1 LRKKV
6 TVFLIS
12 AFFILIFA
20 SCLFP
25 ASALPAVNDISNHWA
40 EKAVETALCLG
51 IAGGYPEEFF
61 GPDQPVTR
69 AEFVKLIVAASGVS
83 PLKNNLVSTFEDVGR
98 THWAYP
104 FVEAAAA
111 AGIVKAGAGPERYFE
126 PDRTIT
132 RDEMAAMA
140 GRLLVWA
147 NQPGRLVDSD
157 DNYINRPALMRGS
170 GLFYGYPDGTF
181 GEDNG
186 ATRAEACVV
195 ILRLKDRLLAAETER
210 ERAWISSAQNPE
222 GYLFLAGG
230 RPDVIPYFTNLAGL
244 ALCGDPQSF
253 GAIKKY
259 LEWSFSRLNYP
270 DRWGLNGTIYDYRL
284 EGGVLV
290 NVYDYDSA
298 DSYAATLLTL
308 AAVYQENSRDL
319 NFISEH
325 YRELSTVA
333 ELIIAL
339 QDSDGLVW
347 AKPDLKVKYLM
358 DNCEC
363 YRGLKDWARLLA
375 GLGYNELSGIYDHKA
390 ETVKNSIL
398 ERFWDDDAYCFAWAV
413 DRDSNRHLPVRGRSY
428 PGLFAQ
434 VYPVTFE
441 VIPPESE
448 QAKLA
453 YQKLNSEL
461 PGWPELAVGDPFPWS
476 ILGYGASLMGDL
488 PRACVF
494 LHNCRSSYITV
505 GREYPWSTFESA
517 FYARACE
524 TIRGK
529 IKEGLS

>member
-6 TVFLIS
+6 PVFIIS
-12 AFFILIFA
+12 AFFIVTFV

-25 ASALPAVNDISNHWA
+25 ALALSVVNDISNHWA
-40 EKAVETALCLG
+40 EKAVETAFSLG
-51 IAGGYPEEFF
+51 VAGGYPEEFF

-69 AEFVKLIVAASGVS
+69 AEFAKLIVAAGGVPPANS
-83 PLKNNLVSTFEDVGR
+83 NLAPTFKDVGR
-98 THWAYP
+98 EHWAYT

-132 RDEMAAMA
+132 REEMAAMV
-140 GRLLVWA
+140 GRLLVWTSHPEPA
-147 NQPGRLVDSD
+147 VESD
-157 DNYINRPALMRGS
+157 GNSINWPALMLGS
-170 GLFYGYPDGTF
+170 GIFYGYPDGTF
-181 GEDNG
+181 GESNG

-210 ERAWISSAQNPE
+210 ERAWISSAQCPE
-222 GYLFLAGG
+222 GYFQLAGG
-230 RPDVIPYFTNLAGL
+230 RLDIIPYFSNLTGL

-284 EGGVLV
+284 EDGVLV

-308 AAVYQENSRDL
+308 AAVYEESSHDL

-325 YRELSTVA
+325 YSELSTVA

-375 GLGYNELSGIYDHKA
+375 GLGYNELSDIYDHKA
-390 ETVKNSIL
+390 ETIKNSIL
-398 ERFWDDDAYCFAWAV
+398 ERFWDENTACFAWAV
-413 DRDSNRHLPVRGRSY
+413 DRDNNWHLPVHGRSY

-434 VYPVTFE
+434 IYPVTFG

-453 YQKLNSEL
+453 FQKLNSEL

-476 ILGYGASLMGDL
+476 ILGYAATVMGDL

-494 LHNCRSSYITV
+494 LHNCRLSYIAG

-529 IKEGLS
+529 IKEGLR